1 MEDANGA
8 SVEASGVG
16 GLTLVCPLRGVLK
29 ATAKRGDLLGPS
41 EEKLR
46 IDVIRHLLALG
57 YPKEH
62 IDTEA
67 IVYRL
72 GNSGRNSLR
81 TDVVVYDIGKDEA
94 RALPLDERLLHALV
108 LCEVKRDHAKADS
121 AKETQVKP
129 LLGPARPG
137 ALALYWDDIEQ
148 RVFWHDAQKRVNE
161 APLAALPRF
170 GAAFRGAP
178 ELTFDD
184 LKSPG
189 SLLDLFARI
198 EDVLHGEAVDVEA
211 RYTAMLQLLLA
222 KLFDETQ
229 HSESPEEKLDLQDP
243 VALGYSAEAAERM
256 FNRVLSSAV
265 KYFGAKLPKKVPERS
280 EIPAEALKHS
290 LSLIADRNLS
300 QASPRIVQD
309 FYMKFAKDLYRWDM
323 AQYFTPTTLSDFIV
337 EIVAPRLTESVKDPA
352 AGSSDFLMA
361 THRRRKGKKALVS
374 TLFGSDNNATAVQ
387 VSELNKVLHGAT
399 DVEIKHEDSLA
410 NVDSGD
416 NLAQND
422 VIICNPPFGTSI
434 TEKNPSVLAKFDL
447 AHEWKTDGTGI
458 LRKQEKLR
466 KTQQKGI
473 LFLEACVKMV
483 RARGRIAIIL
493 PNGYLANRSSQ
504 YHLLRE
510 WLLRHCKIAGIIAF
524 PRFTFKQSGADV
536 SASVVLL
543 EKREVP
549 LSSAREDAGYV
560 FSVEMVERVGWELGN
575 KVGRPTWRRDPSD
588 GSEIVEDGEK
598 ILDED
603 LTRILSRLKASETSE
618 FFPWL
623 AHEAAETGESGWTVP
638 ISRVLDDS
646 MLTLDPKRHSEKFL
660 SAQAT
665 VKERDYFRLGDVLD
679 IRPEVP
685 VSKQQRSA
693 AEIYRYVEISDVGVG
708 TYSWSEVRG
717 WELPDRAKQMCEP
730 GDVFVGSIWS
740 SVRKWFM
747 AGGDCSRVVVTN
759 GFHRLRFKA
768 GMESYRL
775 DLAAGL
781 CLETYCVQ
789 MRSLARGSD
798 GLAEIHE
805 NDLLDVV
812 LPRVTDP
819 EIRQRLEPFVEQL
832 RAGHTS
838 LHSAIEDLVRREKLG
853 FSDIAKRHSHVV
865 LV

>member
-1 MEDANGA
+1 M
-8 SVEASGVG
+8 
-16 GLTLVCPLRGVLK
+16 
-29 ATAKRGDLLGPS
+29 
-41 EEKLR
+41 
-46 IDVIRHLLALG
+46 
-57 YPKEH
+57 
-62 IDTEA
+62 
-67 IVYRL
+67 
-72 GNSGRNSLR
+72 
-81 TDVVVYDIGKDEA
+81 
-94 RALPLDERLLHALV
+94 
-108 LCEVKRDHAKADS
+108 
-121 AKETQVKP
+121 
-129 LLGPARPG
+129 
-137 ALALYWDDIEQ
+137 
-148 RVFWHDAQKRVNE
+148 
-161 APLAALPRF
+161 
-170 GAAFRGAP
+170 
-178 ELTFDD
+178 
-184 LKSPG
+184 
-189 SLLDLFARI
+189 
-198 EDVLHGEAVDVEA
+198 
-211 RYTAMLQLLLA
+211 
-222 KLFDETQ
+222 
-229 HSESPEEKLDLQDP
+229 
-243 VALGYSAEAAERM
+243 ALGYSAEAAERM

-265 KYFGAKLPKKVPERS
+265 KYFGTKLPKKVPERS

-337 EIVAPRLTESVKDPA
+337 ELVAPRLTESVKDPA

-410 NVDSGD
+410 NVDVSE

-447 AHEWKTDGTGI
+447 AHEWKTDSTGV
-458 LRKQEKLR
+458 LRKQKKLR

-483 RARGRIAIIL
+483 RAGGRIAIIL

-510 WLLRHCKIAGIIAF
+510 WLLRHCKVAGIVAF
-524 PRFTFKQSGADV
+524 PVSPSSRAAPTSRHPWFSLRSERFPFQALARTPATSSRSRWSSV
-536 SASVVLL
+536 SAGSWGTRWAVPPGGAIRQTAARSWRTGRRSSTKISPESSLVSSRA
-543 EKREVP
+543 KRVN
-549 LSSAREDAGYV
+549 SSPGSHTRRPRQGEP
-560 FSVEMVERVGWELGN
+560 GW
-575 KVGRPTWRRDPSD
+575 
-588 GSEIVEDGEK
+588 
-598 ILDED
+598 
-603 LTRILSRLKASETSE
+603 A
-618 FFPWL
+618 
-623 AHEAAETGESGWTVP
+623 VP

-660 SAQAT
+660 SAQAA
-665 VKERDYFRLGDVLD
+665 VKEREYFRLGDVLD

-685 VSKQQRSA
+685 VSKQKRSA
-693 AEIYRYVEISDVGVG
+693 AETYRYVEISDVGVG

-730 GDVFVGSIWS
+730 GDIFVGSIWS

-759 GFHRLRFKA
+759 GFHRLRFKP

-812 LPRVTDP
+812 LP
-819 EIRQRLEPFVEQL
+819 
-832 RAGHTS
+832 G
-838 LHSAIEDLVRREKLG
+838 
-853 FSDIAKRHSHVV
+853 
-865 LV
+865 